1 MHLRIFGASGKGHT
15 RGWATRK
22 RKKLDKLSSKKT
34 CASHAKIGHTLIHHY
49 PSTIPFPLRPRL
61 MMSNTCRN
69 GITVSMSMFNV
80 MSSPLH
86 SCMVRPHAKYIAE
99 QTNYIG

>member
-1 MHLRIFGASGKGHT
+1 MAR
-15 RGWATRK
+15 WATRK

-61 MMSNTCRN
+61 MMSNTTGKASTVELEMKAA
-69 GITVSMSMFNV
+69 GILDYGTFAQPGVDAGN
-80 MSSPLH
+80 
-86 SCMVRPHAKYIAE
+86 
-99 QTNYIG
+99 T